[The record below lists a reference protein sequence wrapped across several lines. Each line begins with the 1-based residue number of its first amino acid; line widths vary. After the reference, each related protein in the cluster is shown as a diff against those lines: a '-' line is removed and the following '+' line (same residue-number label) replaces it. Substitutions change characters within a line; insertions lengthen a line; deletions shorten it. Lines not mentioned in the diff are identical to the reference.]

1 MVAARKGWPSAR
13 TGYAAPAGLNF
24 YFGFG
29 STKMPRRRRWGRE
42 VAERR
47 RKLASYEVAG
57 NAFARFARPER
68 TMDFR
73 RPFWTDFVLG
83 GEPDTLC
90 LANFRLSRW
99 DERRCQLQ
107 FGLDV
112 WGFWRLN
119 TSLPEDEP

>member
-13 TGYAAPAGLNF
+13 TEYAAPTGLKF

-29 STKMPRRRRWGRE
+29 STNMPRRR
-42 VAERR
+42 
-47 RKLASYEVAG
+47 
-57 NAFARFARPER
+57 
-68 TMDFR
+68 
-73 RPFWTDFVLG
+73 
-83 GEPDTLC
+83 
-90 LANFRLSRW
+90 RW

-119 TSLPEDEP
+119 SSIRFYEQAFKGNG